1 MNEVNIQDH
10 IALCH
15 WIARRYVWSKASY
28 EDMVSSGM
36 EGLAVAKERF
46 DPSKGFKFVTYATW
60 YVRSYVQKVVNQH
73 IKENHRSLDVQDENG
88 RSGLEKV
95 AAEEA
100 DVQIDMKPQIHL
112 LLAALS
118 KKESMALG
126 RRFGIQLEAPS
137 RSRSTIRQ
145 QENEALKGMKRSV

>member
-15 WIARRYVWSKASY
+15 WMARRYVWSKASY

-73 IKENHRSLDVQDENG
+73 IKENHQSLDAQDENG
-88 RSGLEKV
+88 RTGLEKV

-100 DVQIDMKPQIHL
+100 EVQVDMKPQIHL
-112 LLAALS
+112 LLAAMSARESKVLS
-118 KKESMALG
+118 

-137 RSRSTIRQ
+137 RSRSDIRH
-145 QENEALKGMKRSV
+145 QENEVLKSMKRDV

>member
-15 WIARRYVWSKASY
+15 WIARRYSWSKAPY
-28 EDMVSSGM
+28 EDMVSSGL

-46 DPSKGFKFVTYATW
+46 DPELGYKFVTYATW
-60 YVRSYVQKVVNQH
+60 YVRSYVQKVVNHH
-73 IKENHRSLDVQDENG
+73 IKENHQSLDVQDENG

-100 DVQIDMKPQIHL
+100 EVQVDMKPQIHL
-112 LLAALS
+112 LLAAMS
-118 KKESMALG
+118 KKESMVIG
-126 RRFGIQLEAPS
+126 RRFGIEINTPS
-137 RSRSTIRQ
+137 RRRASIRIS
-145 QENEALKGMKRSV
+145 EAAALNDMKRSV